1 MMRLTSAF
9 AALAGALCL
18 TSGVQAAEP
27 WPGARPIQL
36 VIASAPGGGTDTF
49 ARVFAEKLAAQ
60 IGQSIVAE
68 NKPGANGMIGNDAV
82 VRATPD
88 GYTLLFTYAASI
100 VSNKWLMPKMPH
112 DPQKDLTPIAQ
123 IGAGGNLLVV
133 SRDFPARTFAEF
145 VTEIKAKPDTY
156 NYGTWGTGSGGHIAM
171 ESLKQQTGLAM
182 QHVPYKGVMPT
193 LIDLKGGR
201 LQVAFVDSTTAL
213 PMIQAGDIIPLVS
226 SGTRRGAITNEVPT
240 LNEVGLVY
248 NADAWYALMG
258 PKDLPA
264 PIVQRLNTAVN
275 AILQD
280 PEMLERFRQF
290 NMAEPPLK
298 TPEAFAQTIAHDI
311 DAWGKVIQA
320 ANIRT
325 D

>member
-1 MMRLTSAF
+1 MTLTSPLAL
-9 AALAGALCL
+9 LAGALCL
-18 TSGVQAAEP
+18 TAGAHAAQP

-49 ARVFAEKLAAQ
+49 ARVFADKLSAQ

-82 VRATPD
+82 VRAAPD

-100 VSNKWLMPKMPH
+100 VGNKWLMPKMPH
-112 DPQKDLTPIAQ
+112 DPQTDLTPIAQ

-133 SRDFPARTFAEF
+133 SRDFPARTFADF
-145 VTEIKAKPDTY
+145 VAEIKAKPDTY
-156 NYGTWGTGSGGHIAM
+156 NYGSWGTGSGGHIAM
-171 ESLKQQTGLAM
+171 ESIKQQAGLVM

-213 PMIQAGDIIPLVS
+213 PMIQAGDIVPLVS
-226 SGTRRGAITNEVPT
+226 SGTRRGAITTQVPT
-240 LNEVGLVY
+240 LNEVGLTY
-248 NADAWYALMG
+248 NADAWYGLLG
-258 PKDLPA
+258 PKGLPE
-264 PIVQRLNTAVN
+264 PIVQQLNTAVN

-280 PEMLERFRQF
+280 PEMVERFRQF
-290 NMAEPPLK
+290 NMSDPPLK
-298 TPEAFAQTIAHDI
+298 TPQAFAQTIAHDI
-311 DAWGKVIQA
+311 DTWGKIIQA
-320 ANIRT
+320 ANIRI

>member
-1 MMRLTSAF
+1 MRFTSRAF
-9 AALAGALCL
+9 LAVAGALCL
-18 TSGVQAAEP
+18 AGTLQAAEP
-27 WPGARPIQL
+27 WPRARPIQL

-49 ARVFAEKLAAQ
+49 ARVFAEKLSAQ

-68 NKPGANGMIGNDAV
+68 NKPGANGMIGNETVA
-82 VRATPD
+82 RAAPD

-100 VSNKWLMPKMPH
+100 VGNRWLMPKMPH

-145 VTEIKAKPDTY
+145 VAQVKAKPDTY
-156 NYGTWGTGSGGHIAM
+156 NYGSWGAGSGGHIAM
-171 ESLKQQTGLAM
+171 ESIKQQTGISL
-182 QHVPYKGVMPT
+182 QHVPYKGVQPT

-201 LQVAFVDSTTAL
+201 LPIAFVDSTTAL
-213 PMIQAGDIIPLVS
+213 PMLQSGEIVALAT
-226 SGTRRGAITNEVPT
+226 SGTRRGAVTADVPT
-240 LNEVGLVY
+240 LNELGLSY
-248 NADAWYALMG
+248 NADAWYGLLG
-258 PKDLPA
+258 PKDLPR
-264 PIVQRLNTAVN
+264 PIVEKLNAAVN
-275 AILQD
+275 AILRD

-298 TPEAFAQTIAHDI
+298 APEGFAQTIASDI
-311 DAWGKVIQA
+311 DTWGRIIQA
-320 ANIRT
+320 ANIRI